1 MTQRQARKIYQEGD
15 TIICLSSG
23 SEFTIKD
30 SDIIEENW
38 GGEINLFNDE
48 GEWLALLFEKTL
60 GMATILHKR

>member
-1 MTQRQARKIYQEGD
+1 MTQIQARKIYQEGD
-15 TIICLSSG
+15 TISCLSSG
-23 SEFTIKD
+23 SELTIKD

-48 GEWLALLFEKTL
+48 GEWLALLFEKKV